1 MNNTKFRF
9 ERILFEDNHLIIV
22 NKNPGELSQGD
33 KTDHPTLA
41 DSIKYYLKNKYN
53 KPGNVYLG
61 ITHRLDR
68 PTSGIIIFCKTSK
81 SLTRVNNMFK
91 EKKVKKT
98 YWARRLF
105 TLISVLQMRG

>member
-33 KTDHPTLA
+33 KTGHPTLA

-53 KPGNVYLG
+53 KTRNV
-61 ITHRLDR
+61 
-68 PTSGIIIFCKTSK
+68 
-81 SLTRVNNMFK
+81 
-91 EKKVKKT
+91 
-98 YWARRLF
+98 
-105 TLISVLQMRG
+105 

>member
-1 MNNTKFRF
+1 MNNTKFGS

-33 KTDHPTLA
+33 KTGDHTLA
-41 DSIKYYLKNKYN
+41 DIVKSYIKNKYK

-61 ITHRLDR
+61 ISHRLDR

-81 SLTRVNNMFK
+81 SLIRLNSMFK
-91 EKKVKKT
+91 ENKVKKHIGQ
-98 YWARRLF
+98 LPKK
-105 TLISVLQMRG
+105 LKVIKLLG